1 MNARAFKVKNVIIR
15 NTTDGDCDFI
25 LKTNRENVE
34 VLSPMRKDD
43 FCNFKNR
50 AQLFLTVEV
59 DGAPAAFLIALR
71 EGVETYKSE
80 NYLWFSK
87 NYEKFLYIDRVVIAE
102 GFRGCGIG
110 KKLYSRVFEEA
121 KKTGV
126 PFVTAEIDTVPY
138 NEASL
143 LFHKA
148 MGFNEVGTQTVR
160 GGAVTV
166 SLQAADLG
174 L

>member
-1 MNARAFKVKNVIIR
+1 MSKE
-15 NTTDGDCDFI
+15 G
-25 LKTNRENVE
+25 
-34 VLSPMRKDD
+34 

-71 EGVETYKSE
+71 ECVETYKSE

-87 NYEKFLYIDRVVIAE
+87 NYEKFLYIDRVVIVE
-102 GFRGCGIG
+102 SFRGCGIG

-126 PFVTAEIDTVPY
+126 PFV
-138 NEASL
+138 
-143 LFHKA
+143 
-148 MGFNEVGTQTVR
+148 
-160 GGAVTV
+160 AVKII
-166 SLQAADLG
+166 
-174 L
+174 

>member
-1 MNARAFKVKNVIIR
+1 MKNVIIR
-15 NTTDGDCDFI
+15 NTTDGDCAFI

-34 VLSPMRKDD
+34 VLSPMSKDD
-43 FCNFKNR
+43 FCN
-50 AQLFLTVEV
+50 FLTVEV

-121 KKTGV
+121 KKMGV